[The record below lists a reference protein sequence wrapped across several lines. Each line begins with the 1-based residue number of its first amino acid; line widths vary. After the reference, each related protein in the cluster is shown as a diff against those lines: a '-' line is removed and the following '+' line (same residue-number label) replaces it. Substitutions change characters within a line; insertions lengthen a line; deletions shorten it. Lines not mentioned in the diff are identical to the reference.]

1 MEKLNDK
8 WFRIIGIPMV
18 AFLGQTLFYPDM
30 VFSGRLPLERVY
42 GMSIVVSILLWEF
55 NRQILIAVRQ
65 ELPGLKN
72 TWRRLVKL
80 FVLMAISTA
89 LISSCVVYFN
99 NTVNMWGSQATW
111 RTYISAYITR
121 FSILILIA
129 AIYESIYFFRQWRQT
144 YRETLALKRVNLQT
158 ELDALIAQVNPHFL
172 FHSLNSLS
180 ALIEEDK
187 KQAVRF
193 VDELSCVYR
202 YLLQNTE
209 RDWVT
214 LDTELCFVE
223 AYLFILKIR
232 FGEGLKYEAHIA
244 EHCRDY
250 QLPPLTMKVLIEDA
264 IAHNVV
270 SPARPL
276 SIMAYTDLKKQ
287 LVVTHNVQHK
297 TLLVKRRRHGLTN
310 LAKKFQILSNRPYL
324 IEEDDKEFSVRL
336 PLRE

>member
-8 WFRIIGIPMV
+8 WFRLIGIPMV

-30 VFSGRLPLERVY
+30 IFSGRFPLVKVY
-42 GMSIVVSILLWEF
+42 GMSVVVAFVIWEV
-55 NRQILIAVRQ
+55 NRQVLIAVRQ
-65 ELPGLKN
+65 RLPGLKN
-72 TWRRLVKL
+72 TWRRLKWLLIMMTIVT
-80 FVLMAISTA
+80 AILSSIIVYINVTFNTWGFKETWQLYVTA
-89 LISSCVVYFN
+89 FI
-99 NTVNMWGSQATW
+99 
-111 RTYISAYITR
+111 IR
-121 FSILILIA
+121 FSVTILLA
-129 AIYESIYFFRQWRQT
+129 AVYESVYFFRQWRQT
-144 YRETLALKRVNLQT
+144 YRETLALKRENLQT

-180 ALIEEDK
+180 ALIAEDK

-193 VDELSCVYR
+193 VDELSRVYR

-223 AYLFILKIR
+223 AYLFILKMR

-244 EHCRDY
+244 DNCLDY

-264 IAHNVV
+264 IAHNIV
-270 SPARPL
+270 STTRPL

-297 TLLVKRRRHGLTN
+297 TLLVKRCRHGLTN
-310 LAKKFQILSNRPYL
+310 LAKKFQILSNKPFV
-324 IEEDDKEFSVRL
+324 IEEDFS
-336 PLRE
+336 EITA